1 MLIRTIIMSLG
12 MLFSLSAFAIT
23 SWNIVPK
30 ESTLTFTATQ
40 NGSPVTG
47 EFRNFK
53 GDIQFDANNLVE
65 SHIKVQVDMASIQ
78 TSYSELTD
86 ALIASEWFDVK
97 QFPQAVF
104 TSTTIK
110 KLNEKTYE
118 AMGELTIRNKTLP
131 ISIQFEQESLT
142 AAQAKVKG
150 HALLERNAFGVGQ
163 GEWSAT
169 NEIKNEVMIDFV
181 LTAIKAP

>member
-1 MLIRTIIMSLG
+1 MLKRTIIMLLG
-12 MLFSLSAFAIT
+12 IVFSLPAFAIT

-30 ESTLTFTATQ
+30 ESALTFTATQ

-47 EFRNFK
+47 EFKNFK
-53 GDIQFDANNLVE
+53 GDIQFDANNLAD
-65 SHIKVQVDMASIQ
+65 SRIKVQVDMASIQ

-86 ALIASEWFDVK
+86 TLIATEWFDVK

-104 TSTTIK
+104 TSTSIK

-118 AMGELTIRNKTLP
+118 AMGELTIRGKTLP
-131 ISIQFEQESLT
+131 TVIQFEQEGLT
-142 AAQAKVKG
+142 AAQAKVRG
-150 HALLERNAFGVGQ
+150 HAALERNAFGVGQ
-163 GEWSAT
+163 GEWAAT
-169 NEIKNEVMIDFV
+169 NEIKNEVTVDFV